1 MSIRKLALWG
11 LPVLIAIGIFLAW
24 YSGWL
29 ALVYYRAVIDQ
40 PSALGDYRATLQA
53 LPVAGIPQ
61 NASGL
66 TYHPVRKTLF
76 TVINRPPQVAEL
88 STEGKLLRVVA
99 IKGMKDI
106 EGISHV
112 HGNRFVISDEADHQ
126 LVSVDIPDDATSI
139 DVSGQPRLG
148 LAIDIGKNVGFEG
161 VSWDDVGN
169 RLFVVKEKN
178 PMRVLEIGGL
188 RELLQGSRFDLQI
201 SEWKPAGR
209 NRLVMTD
216 LSSLTYH
223 EASGHMF
230 LLSDESHMVVEFDAN
245 RGPLGLLVLRAGWHG
260 LERTVP
266 QAEGVALTPEGTLFV
281 LSEPN
286 LFYRFEPARP

>member
-1 MSIRKLALWG
+1 MKKIVRWLLPAIVLAG
-11 LPVLIAIGIFLAW
+11 GFLAW
-24 YSGWL
+24 HTGWL
-29 ALVYYRAVIDQ
+29 ALAYYRAIIEQ
-40 PSALGDYRATLQA
+40 PSALGAYRATIEA
-53 LPVAGIPQ
+53 RPMAGVPE

-66 TYHPVRKTLF
+66 TYHPERKTLF
-76 TVINRPPQVAEL
+76 SVINRPPQVAEL
-88 STEGKLLRVVA
+88 TTEGKLLRLID
-99 IKGMKDI
+99 IKGLKDI

-112 HGNRFVISDEADHQ
+112 RGNRFVISDEADHQ
-126 LVSVDIPDDATSI
+126 LVSVEIPDDATII

-188 RELLQGSRFDLQI
+188 RELLEGSRFDLQI
-201 SEWKPAGR
+201 KEWQPAESV
-209 NRLVMTD
+209 RLLMTD

-223 EASGHMF
+223 ETSGHML
-230 LLSDESHMVVEFDAN
+230 LLSDESHMVVEFDAG
-245 RGPLGLLVLRAGWHG
+245 RSPLGMLVLRAGWHG
-260 LERTVP
+260 LGRTVP
-266 QAEGVALTPEGTLFV
+266 QAEGVAMTPEGTLFV

>member
-1 MSIRKLALWG
+1 MKLNKSWRWLLPAFIAL
-11 LPVLIAIGIFLAW
+11 AIFLSW
-24 YSGWL
+24 YGGWL
-29 ALVYYRAVIDQ
+29 ALAYYRVIIPQ
-40 PSALGDYRATLQA
+40 PSLLGDYRATIQA
-53 LPVAGIPQ
+53 QPVAGVPE

-66 TYHPVRKTLF
+66 TYHPARKTLF

-88 STEGKLLRVVA
+88 TTEGKLLRVVA
-99 IKGMKDI
+99 VKGLKDI

-112 HGNRFVISDEADHQ
+112 RDNRFVISDEADHQ
-126 LVSVDIPDDATSI
+126 LVSVEIPDDATTI
-139 DVSGQPRLG
+139 DVRGQPRLG

-161 VSWDDVGN
+161 VSWDDTGN

-188 RELLQGSRFDLQI
+188 RELLEGSRFDLQI
-201 SEWKPAGR
+201 KEWKPADSV
-209 NRLVMTD
+209 RLLMTD

-230 LLSDESHMVVEFDAN
+230 LLSDESHMVVEFDAA
-245 RGPLGLLVLRAGWHG
+245 RSPLGMLVLRAGWHG

-286 LFYRFEPARP
+286 LFYRFEPVRR